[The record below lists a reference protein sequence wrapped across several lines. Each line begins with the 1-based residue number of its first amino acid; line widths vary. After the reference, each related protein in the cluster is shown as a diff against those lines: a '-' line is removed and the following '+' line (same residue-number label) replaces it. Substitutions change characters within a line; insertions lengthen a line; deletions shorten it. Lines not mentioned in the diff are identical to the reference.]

1 MNQPIPA
8 SQLVLNAEGAIYHLN
23 LHPDQIADDIILV
36 GDPGRVSEIAN
47 FFDKIELRR
56 QNRELFTCTGYF
68 NGKRITVLSTGMG
81 TDKIEIE
88 RQNRE
93 LVTRTG
99 YFNGKRITVLST
111 GMGTDNLDIVMNEL
125 DALANID
132 LKTRVP
138 KEKHRSL
145 NLIRLGTCGAL
156 QPDIEVGNSVATR
169 YAIGLDGLIYFYEK
183 HNEVNEIAMRD
194 AFIEQMDYPKDLP
207 LPYVVEGSKALFDR
221 LAEGYYQG
229 VTATAP
235 GFYGPQGRTLRMHLS
250 YPENNRK
257 IEAFEYQGRRVCNFE
272 MESSALY
279 GLGKMMGHHCL
290 TICVAIAN
298 RVTEKFAVDYHP
310 YVKKLVENTLERLSD
325 KK

>member
-1 MNQPIPA
+1 M
-8 SQLVLNAEGAIYHLN
+8 N
-23 LHPDQIADDIILV
+23 LHPDQLADNVIMV
-36 GDPGRVSEIAN
+36 GDPGRVDMIAS
-47 FFDKIELRR
+47 FFDKID
-56 QNRELFTCTGYF
+56 
-68 NGKRITVLSTGMG
+68 V
-81 TDKIEIE
+81 E

-99 YFNGKRITVLST
+99 WFNGKRITVLST

-132 LKTRVP
+132 LKTRMP
-138 KEKHRSL
+138 KETHRSL

-156 QPDIEVGNSVATR
+156 QPDIEPGNNVATR
-169 YAIGLDGLIYFYEK
+169 YAIGLDGLLYFYEK
-183 HNEVNEIAMRD
+183 HKEVNEIAMRD

-207 LPYVVEGSKALFDR
+207 KPYVVEGSKALFDK

-250 YPENNRK
+250 YPENNSK
-257 IEAFEYQGRRVCNFE
+257 IENFDYQGWRVCNFE

-279 GLGKMMGHHCL
+279 GLGKMMGHNCL

-298 RVTEKFAVDYHP
+298 RVTEKFTTDYHP
-310 YVKKLVENTLERLSD
+310 YVRKLVEATLERLSA
-325 KK
+325 K

>member
-8 SQLVLNAEGAIYHLN
+8 SQLVLNNEGAIYHLN
-23 LHPDQIADDIILV
+23 LHPDQLADNVIMV
-36 GDPGRVSEIAN
+36 GDPGRVDMIAS
-47 FFDKIELRR
+47 FFDKID
-56 QNRELFTCTGYF
+56 
-68 NGKRITVLSTGMG
+68 V
-81 TDKIEIE
+81 E

-99 YFNGKRITVLST
+99 WFNGKRITVLST

-132 LKTRVP
+132 LKTRMP
-138 KEKHRSL
+138 KETHRSL

-156 QPDIEVGNSVATR
+156 QPDIEPGNNVATR
-169 YAIGLDGLIYFYEK
+169 YAIGLDGLLYFYEK
-183 HNEVNEIAMRD
+183 HKEVNEIAMRD

-207 LPYVVEGSKALFDR
+207 KPYVVEGSKALFDK

-250 YPENNRK
+250 YPENNSK
-257 IEAFEYQGRRVCNFE
+257 IENFDYQGWRVCNFE

-279 GLGKMMGHHCL
+279 GLGKMMGHNCL

-298 RVTEKFAVDYHP
+298 RVTEKFTTDYHP
-310 YVKKLVENTLERLSD
+310 YVRKRVEATLERLSA
-325 KK
+325 K

>member
-8 SQLVLNAEGAIYHLN
+8 SQLVLNNEGAIYHLN
-23 LHPDQIADDIILV
+23 LHPDQLADNVIMV
-36 GDPGRVSEIAN
+36 GDPGRVDMIAS
-47 FFDKIELRR
+47 FFDKID
-56 QNRELFTCTGYF
+56 
-68 NGKRITVLSTGMG
+68 V
-81 TDKIEIE
+81 E

-99 YFNGKRITVLST
+99 WFNGERITVLST

-132 LKTRVP
+132 LKTRMP
-138 KEKHRSL
+138 KETHRSL

-156 QPDIEVGNSVATR
+156 QPDIEPGNNVATR
-169 YAIGLDGLIYFYEK
+169 YAIGLDGLLYFYEK
-183 HNEVNEIAMRD
+183 HKEVNEIAMRD
-194 AFIEQMDYPKDLP
+194 AFIKQMDYPKDLP
-207 LPYVVEGSKALFDR
+207 KPYVVEGSKMLFDK

-250 YPENNRK
+250 YPENNNK
-257 IEAFEYQGRRVCNFE
+257 IENFDYQGWRVCNFE

-279 GLGKMMGHHCL
+279 GLGKMMGHNCL

-298 RVTEKFAVDYHP
+298 RVTEKFTTDYHP
-310 YVKKLVENTLERLSD
+310 YVRKLVESTLERLTA
-325 KK
+325 K

>member
-8 SQLVLNAEGAIYHLN
+8 SQLVLNNEGAIYHLN
-23 LHPDQIADDIILV
+23 LHPDQLADNVIMV
-36 GDPGRVSEIAN
+36 GDPGRVDMIAS
-47 FFDKIELRR
+47 FFDKIE
-56 QNRELFTCTGYF
+56 
-68 NGKRITVLSTGMG
+68 V
-81 TDKIEIE
+81 E

-99 YFNGKRITVLST
+99 WFNDKRITVLST

-132 LKTRVP
+132 LKTRMP
-138 KEKHRSL
+138 KETHRSL

-156 QPDIEVGNSVATR
+156 QPDIEPGNNVATR
-169 YAIGLDGLIYFYEK
+169 YAIGLDGLLYFYEK
-183 HNEVNEIAMRD
+183 HKEVNEIAMRD
-194 AFIEQMDYPKDLP
+194 AFIKQMDYPKDLP
-207 LPYVVEGSKALFDR
+207 KPYVVEGSKMLFDK

-250 YPENNRK
+250 YPENNNK
-257 IEAFEYQGRRVCNFE
+257 IENFDYQGWRVCNFE

-279 GLGKMMGHHCL
+279 GLGKMMGHNCL

-298 RVTEKFAVDYHP
+298 RVTEKFTTDYHP
-310 YVKKLVENTLERLSD
+310 YVRKLVESTLERLTA
-325 KK
+325 

>member
-8 SQLVLNAEGAIYHLN
+8 SQLVLNSEGAIYHLN
-23 LHPDQIADDIILV
+23 LHPDQLADDVILV
-36 GDPGRVSEIAN
+36 GDPARVDEIAA
-47 FFDKIELRR
+47 FFDKIELKR
-56 QNRELFTCTGYF
+56 QNREMVTCTGYF
-68 NGKRITVLSTGMG
+68 NGKRITA
-81 TDKIEIE
+81 
-88 RQNRE
+88 
-93 LVTRTG
+93 
-99 YFNGKRITVLST
+99 LST

-132 LKTRVP
+132 LKTRMP
-138 KEKHRSL
+138 KETHRSL

-156 QPDIEVGNSVATR
+156 QPDIEPGNNVATR
-169 YAIGLDGLIYFYEK
+169 YAIGLDGLLYFYEK
-183 HNEVNEIAMRD
+183 HKEVNEIAMRD

-207 LPYVVEGSKALFDR
+207 MPYVVEGSKVLFDK

-250 YPENNRK
+250 YPENNNK
-257 IEAFEYQGRRVCNFE
+257 IENFDYQGWRVCNFE

-279 GLGKMMGHHCL
+279 GLGKMMGHNCL

-298 RVTEKFAVDYHP
+298 RVTEKFTTDYHP
-310 YVKKLVENTLERLSD
+310 YVRKLVESTLERLTA
-325 KK
+325 K

>member
-8 SQLVLNAEGAIYHLN
+8 SQLVLNNEGAIYHLN
-23 LHPDQIADDIILV
+23 LHPDQLADNVIMV
-36 GDPGRVSEIAN
+36 GDPGRVDMIAS
-47 FFDKIELRR
+47 FFDKIEV
-56 QNRELFTCTGYF
+56 
-68 NGKRITVLSTGMG
+68 K
-81 TDKIEIE
+81 

-99 YFNGKRITVLST
+99 WFNGERITVLST

-132 LKTRVP
+132 LKTRMP
-138 KEKHRSL
+138 KETHRSL

-156 QPDIEVGNSVATR
+156 QPDIEPGNNVATR
-169 YAIGLDGLIYFYEK
+169 YAIGLDGLLYFYEK
-183 HNEVNEIAMRD
+183 HKEVNEIAMRD
-194 AFIEQMDYPKDLP
+194 AFIKQMDYPKDLP
-207 LPYVVEGSKALFDR
+207 KPYVVEGSKMLFDK

-250 YPENNRK
+250 YPENNNK
-257 IEAFEYQGRRVCNFE
+257 IENFDYQGWRVCNFE

-279 GLGKMMGHHCL
+279 GLGKMMGHNCL

-298 RVTEKFAVDYHP
+298 RVTEKFTTDYHP
-310 YVKKLVENTLERLSD
+310 YVRKLVESTLERLTA
-325 KK
+325 K

>member
-8 SQLVLNAEGAIYHLN
+8 SQLVLNSEGAIYHLN
-23 LHPDQIADDIILV
+23 LHPDQLADDVILV
-36 GDPGRVSEIAN
+36 GDPARVDEIAA
-47 FFDKIELRR
+47 FFDKIELKR
-56 QNRELFTCTGYF
+56 QNREMVTCTGYF
-68 NGKRITVLSTGMG
+68 NGKRITA
-81 TDKIEIE
+81 
-88 RQNRE
+88 
-93 LVTRTG
+93 
-99 YFNGKRITVLST
+99 LST

-132 LKTRVP
+132 LKTRMP
-138 KEKHRSL
+138 KETHRSL

-156 QPDIEVGNSVATR
+156 QPDIEPGNNVATR
-169 YAIGLDGLIYFYEK
+169 YAIGLDGLLYFYEK
-183 HNEVNEIAMRD
+183 HKEMNEIAMRD

-207 LPYVVEGSKALFDR
+207 MPYVVEGSKVLFDK

-250 YPENNRK
+250 YPENNNK
-257 IEAFEYQGRRVCNFE
+257 IENFDYQGWRVCNFE

-279 GLGKMMGHHCL
+279 GLGKMMGHNCL

-298 RVTEKFAVDYHP
+298 RVTEKFTTDYHP
-310 YVKKLVENTLERLSD
+310 YVRKLVESTLERLTA
-325 KK
+325 K

>member
-8 SQLVLNAEGAIYHLN
+8 SQLVLNNEGAIYHLN
-23 LHPDQIADDIILV
+23 LHPDQLADNVIMV
-36 GDPGRVSEIAN
+36 GDPGRVDMIAS
-47 FFDKIELRR
+47 FFDKIE
-56 QNRELFTCTGYF
+56 
-68 NGKRITVLSTGMG
+68 V
-81 TDKIEIE
+81 E

-99 YFNGKRITVLST
+99 WFNGERITVLST

-132 LKTRVP
+132 LKTRMP
-138 KEKHRSL
+138 KETHRSL

-156 QPDIEVGNSVATR
+156 QPDIEPGNNVATR
-169 YAIGLDGLIYFYEK
+169 YAIGLDGLLYFYEK
-183 HNEVNEIAMRD
+183 HKEVNEIAMRD
-194 AFIEQMDYPKDLP
+194 AFIKQMDYPKDLP
-207 LPYVVEGSKALFDR
+207 KPYVVEGSKALFDK

-235 GFYGPQGRTLRMHLS
+235 GFYGPQGRTLRMRLS
-250 YPENNRK
+250 YPENNSK
-257 IEAFEYQGRRVCNFE
+257 IENFDYQGWRVCNFE

-279 GLGKMMGHHCL
+279 GLGKMMGHNCL

-298 RVTEKFAVDYHP
+298 RVTEKFTTDYHP
-310 YVKKLVENTLERLSD
+310 YVRKLVENTLIRLSE
-325 KK
+325 K